1 MLIVKI
7 KDCPSKNKLGVLY
20 ELFQRDT
27 SCKIG

>member
-7 KDCPSKNKLGVLY
+7 KDCPNKNKGVLY